1 MKHLNKTVFTTA
13 LLATFALG
21 QPVLANT
28 PDHNEATQGIS
39 VSPGKHHAN
48 KDAIFGDDANHE
60 GYAGGHSASD
70 ESHGAHGS
78 HSDFTSAEHEAIEK
92 LIFGNDSK
100 RK

>member
-1 MKHLNKTVFTTA
+1 MKHLNKTIFTTA

-28 PDHNEATQGIS
+28 PNHNEAAQGMS
-39 VSPGKHHAN
+39 VSTDKHHAN

-60 GYAGGHSASD
+60 GYAGGHSAGD
-70 ESHGAHGS
+70 HSHGGS
-78 HSDFTSAEHEAIEK
+78 TAQFTSTEHHAIEK